1 LYDAIIVG
9 GGPCGSLTAK
19 RLAENGFSV
28 VVIEK
33 KESPD
38 IPVCCTGIVGRECVE
53 LFNID
58 EDVIYR
64 WANSATLQSP
74 LGKAVRVFREK
85 PQAAILDRAAFNKMM
100 AERAQGSNAIY
111 WYDSTVESIGVE
123 TDRVKVG
130 VIRQNEPIE
139 VEARVIVIAN
149 GFGSKLAGDLGLGSI
164 GDFVM
169 GAQAEVQV
177 ENLEEVEVY
186 FGKEVAPAFFAWLV
200 PTAPGRALA
209 GLLSRRSPGIHLRK
223 LIASLAADKKIV
235 SDNVTLS
242 YSGVPL
248 KPLPKSCMDRVLVVG
263 TAAGQVKPT
272 TGGGIYFGLLGAD
285 IAVDTL
291 KKALI
296 DDDLSSATLA
306 SYERGWR
313 EKLGR
318 ELRTGYWMRKFYEML
333 TDKQVDGMFN
343 LVQTSGI
350 LEELLEA
357 EDLSFDWHGNVVSR
371 VLNQRVFMKAISAMK
386 IRLSLKGLN
395 Q

>member
-1 LYDAIIVG
+1 
-9 GGPCGSLTAK
+9 
-19 RLAENGFSV
+19 
-28 VVIEK
+28 
-33 KESPD
+33 
-38 IPVCCTGIVGRECVE
+38 
-53 LFNID
+53 
-58 EDVIYR
+58 
-64 WANSATLQSP
+64 
-74 LGKAVRVFREK
+74 
-85 PQAAILDRAAFNKMM
+85 M
-100 AERAQGSNAIY
+100 
-111 WYDSTVESIGVE
+111 E